1 MLIGVFFD
9 HHTSLSNLKED
20 HFSYGFFSIP
30 SHDRIIRLNFIPL
43 LKRLSPTVGGP
54 PSASANAF
62 SLGSL
67 PPVIIPPNESS
78 RIAKWTQMLIPQKR
92 EQGGNVESW
101 RIRPSKENKFRERIY
116 KGIPDRWRRAAWG
129 LLMSRNSGIGPRDME
144 KLGEDYRDG
153 LDKPSTYDIQ
163 IDLDVP
169 RTISG
174 HIMFRTRYGAG

>member
-1 MLIGVFFD
+1 M
-9 HHTSLSNLKED
+9 
-20 HFSYGFFSIP
+20 
-30 SHDRIIRLNFIPL
+30 IRLNFIPL
-43 LKRLSPTVGGP
+43 LKRLSPTVGGS
-54 PSASANAF
+54 PSAPANAF
-62 SLGSL
+62 SVDSL
-67 PPVIIPPNESS
+67 PPVIIPPKESN

-101 RIRPSKENKFRERIY
+101 RIRPSKETKFRERIY
-116 KGIPDRWRRAAWG
+116 KGIPDRWRRAAWD
-129 LLMSRNSGIGPRDME
+129 LLMSRNSGIEPRDME